1 MDQEHYEDA
10 DYEGQELGEEGE
22 EIEIEA
28 IGIDVFLVSQSNST
42 KCLKLLT

>member
-28 IGIDVFLVSQSNST
+28 IRSEERRVGKD
-42 KCLKLLT
+42 